1 VAEDAS
7 DQSGRAPE
15 PRWRVE
21 PITLETVSRLRLGWS
36 SRFDREDVG
45 QLIFENPG
53 LSQWIPDTGEYVVG
67 GPWRHRREIASVME
81 LVAPN
86 GAVTLLRAIKAAA
99 EASGKRLII
108 ASEHHESRQNASY
121 LAADYKLVEEIV
133 IYELINAGD
142 VGRERW
148 SLQFDEVNLHDA
160 NEFHDLL
167 ELDHQ
172 SFPWLWWNSRDEFV
186 NYAESFG
193 VSIYLGR
200 DRERRPVSYVGV
212 TRFRNWGHL
221 DRIAV
226 DPTRQ
231 GQGFGLESLAWAVQ
245 SLTRSGAR
253 RIGLSTQA
261 RNLRSRKLYERYGF
275 QRVPAQDYALFGQW
289 LGPAE
294 PMS

>member
-1 VAEDAS
+1 MKEDAS
-7 DQSGRAPE
+7 EQAVHEPE

-21 PITLETVSRLRLGWS
+21 AITLETVSRLRLGWS

-45 QLIFENPG
+45 QLVFENPG
-53 LSQWIPDTGEYVVG
+53 LSRWIPDTGEYVVG

-86 GAVTLLRAIKAAA
+86 AAVALLRAICAAA
-99 EASGKRLII
+99 GEAGKHLII
-108 ASEHHESRQNASY
+108 ASEHHESRQSRFY
-121 LAADYKLVEEIV
+121 LEAGYELVEEIV
-133 IYELINAGD
+133 IYELMNGSSS
-142 VGRERW
+142 GRERW
-148 SLQFDEVNLHDA
+148 SLRFEEVNLGDPK
-160 NEFHDLL
+160 EFQALL

-172 SFPWLWWNSRDEFV
+172 SFPWLWWNSREEFL

-193 VSIYLGR
+193 VNIYLGR
-200 DRERRPVSYVGV
+200 DRAGRPVSYIGV

-226 DPTRQ
+226 DPSLQ
-231 GQGFGLESLAWAVQ
+231 GQGYGLESLDWAVQ

-289 LGPAE
+289 LGPQE

>member
-1 VAEDAS
+1 VKEDAS
-7 DQSGRAPE
+7 EQTGLDPE

-21 PITLETVSRLRLGWS
+21 AITLETISRLRLGWS

-45 QLIFENPG
+45 RLVFENPG
-53 LSQWIPDTGEYVVG
+53 LSRWIPDTGEYVVG
-67 GPWRHRREIASVME
+67 GPWRHRHEIASVME

-86 GAVTLLRAIKAAA
+86 GAVALLRAIRSASG
-99 EASGKRLII
+99 EAGKRLII

-121 LAADYKLVEEIV
+121 LAAGYELVEEIV
-133 IYELINAGD
+133 IYELMNAAGA
-142 VGRERW
+142 GREQW
-148 SLQFDEVNLHDA
+148 SLRFEEVNLRDPI
-160 NEFHDLL
+160 EFRELL
-167 ELDHQ
+167 ELDHK
-172 SFPWLWWNSRDEFV
+172 SFPWLWWNSREEFV

-193 VSIYLGR
+193 VNIYLGR
-200 DRERRPVSYVGV
+200 DRERRPVSYIGV

-231 GQGFGLESLAWAVQ
+231 GQGYGLESLDWAVQ

-289 LGPAE
+289 LGPME